1 MMQLKFS
8 ESQAQCVLPVFNDWI
23 KEYLQAR
30 YGQSWQWYWM
40 NWQFNHEL
48 LL

>member
-1 MMQLKFS
+1 MILQFS
-8 ESQAQCVLPVFNDWI
+8 DTQHRLLAPVWDAWVN
-23 KEYLQAR
+23 KYLQAR
-30 YGQSWQWYWM
+30 YGRSWQWYWM